1 MSLLENY
8 WKPINIVALINLI
21 AFSLLYLY
29 QQPYDYRIIL
39 IGVLITVIVYL
50 TNILMIKLKYE
61 DEILF
66 LIVSMLASIGLII
79 LYRLDPTLG
88 SKQIAWFVLGNVLF
102 FCGVYIYRKI
112 TFWDQLILFYPALSL
127 ILFCLTLLFGT
138 KIKGA
143 TNWIMIGSFGIQP
156 SEIIK
161 LLFIFF
167 IAAYYRHP
175 EKLQINNFP
184 WYRRKINLDGKYVF
198 MFLVYIHI
206 GFLVVQRELGTG
218 LLFLLIYLI
227 LLYVFD
233 TNIKFLFINLGI
245 ALLGGLAGF
254 NFIHHLQVRL
264 VAWLN
269 PWADIAG
276 KGYQITQSLFAIGAG
291 GFFGTGIGLGQ
302 PEYIPEVST
311 DFIFSAIC
319 EELGIFGGVAVVLLY
334 FILVYRGIK
343 ITLIVKD
350 LFHKAVA
357 LGISVMFGLQSF
369 IIIGG
374 VIKLI
379 PLTGITLPYISYGG
393 SSLTASFV
401 ALGILQAVS
410 IKAVGEEAAGAA
422 EIQQENN

>member
-1 MSLLENY
+1 MENY
-8 WKPINIVALINLI
+8 RRPINIVALINLM
-21 AFSLLYLY
+21 AFGLLYFY
-29 QQPYDYRIIL
+29 QQPYDYRIVIV
-39 IGVLITVIVYL
+39 GVLITGIVYL

-66 LIVSMLASIGLII
+66 LIVSMLASVGLII
-79 LYRLDPTLG
+79 LYRLDPVLG
-88 SKQIAWFVLGNVLF
+88 YKQLAWFVLGNVLF
-102 FCGVYIYRKI
+102 FCGAYIYRKLTI
-112 TFWDQLILFYPALSL
+112 WDQLIYVYPVLSL

-143 TNWIMIGSFGIQP
+143 TNWIMIGSIGFQP

-175 EKLQINNFP
+175 DKLTINNFP
-184 WYRRKINLDGKYVF
+184 WYRRKIKLDSKYVF
-198 MFLVYIHI
+198 MFLVYLHI
-206 GFLVVQRELGTG
+206 GFLAAQRELGTG

-227 LLYVFD
+227 MLYVFD
-233 TNIKFLFINLGI
+233 SNFKFFLANMGMV
-245 ALLGGLAGF
+245 LLGGLAGF
-254 NFIHHLQVRL
+254 AFVHHVQVRFM
-264 VAWLN
+264 AWMN
-269 PWADIAG
+269 PWADVAG

-302 PEYIPEVST
+302 PEYIPEVTT

-319 EELGIFGGVAVVLLY
+319 EELGVFGGVAVVLLY

-343 ITLIVKD
+343 ITLNIKD
-350 LFHKAVA
+350 CFHKAVA
-357 LGISVMFGLQSF
+357 LGISVMLGFQSF

-379 PLTGITLPYISYGG
+379 PLTGITLPFISYGG
-393 SSLTASFV
+393 SSLTTSFI
-401 ALGILQAVS
+401 ALGILQATS
-410 IKAVGEEAAGAA
+410 FKAVGEEVTDAA